1 MTAAPSLPNFG
12 NPISRKTLPRANG
25 VIVGVMALAM
35 GGVVLSTGTLDAAA
49 LGMMLFALA
58 LLALCAWSFSYSAT
72 IYQHGATV
80 ATIFGTRSLA
90 FTDLKTFSYSRMLLR
105 GQPQDS
111 ITFVPR
117 SGEALRIVTQPR
129 PGSGPDDDLSQ
140 LVEMF
145 GASLAERMER
155 ELLRGKTL
163 PWVERVP
170 RRVPAQ
176 PEVGLT
182 REAFVYREGER
193 RVTAKFSQVES
204 EIVGGLFK
212 VQDRQSGKT
221 LFSLPCA
228 AINFYPGYL
237 AYQRLRSGAAAPST
251 PATPAATH

>member
-1 MTAAPSLPNFG
+1 MTRAPALPNLG

-25 VIVGVMALAM
+25 IIVGIMALAM
-35 GGVVLSTGTLDAAA
+35 GGVVLSAGTLDAAA
-49 LGMMLFALA
+49 VGIMLFALA
-58 LLALCAWSFSYSAT
+58 LLALCAWSFSYTAT

-80 ATIFGTRSLA
+80 STIFGARSLA

-105 GQPQDS
+105 GQPQDTF
-111 ITFVPR
+111 TFVPR
-117 SGEALRIVTQPR
+117 TGEALRIVTQPR

-145 GASLAERMER
+145 GASLAERLER

-182 REAFVYREGER
+182 RDAFVYREGER
-193 RVTAKFSQVES
+193 RLTAKFSQVES

-212 VQDRQSGKT
+212 VRERESGRT
-221 LFSLPCA
+221 LFSVPCG

-237 AYQRLRSGAAAPST
+237 AYQRLRSGTTLPAT
-251 PATPAATH
+251 PATPAAAR